1 MRKLLQQRMFKAI
14 RRWQRSGLT
23 QKDWCENNDIAY
35 RRFHYWYRRYRIG
48 EQGYA
53 RDQENDRFVPLVVGP
68 SAAAG
73 SWCELSFP
81 EGKRLAFHQP
91 VSAEFLRSLI
101 G

>member
-1 MRKLLQQRMFKAI
+1 MSPFRHKIIQDI
-14 RRWQRSGLT
+14 CHT
-23 QKDWCENNDIAY
+23 QHGIAGGIQNNDIAY

-48 EQGYA
+48 EQGHA